1 MIALGPS
8 VFRLSAKLLFL
19 SFLLCGSTPVTAQQ
33 EDKIRPEV
41 WEALGNNDRTD
52 VLIIFSKQ
60 LPSSSFRM
68 IKNRTE
74 RASRIQ
80 EALVSQRKQQA
91 PLISY
96 LHQEQVDYQPFY
108 ILNMVRAKL
117 DETELLKVSSFE
129 EVQLITRN
137 DPVVQDVQPLD
148 ENIALR
154 STEWGIQDIQAE
166 RVWQDFGITGE
177 GAVIGGQD
185 TGYDWAHPA
194 VSRQYRGTQ
203 TDTIEHDFHWHDAIH
218 EFFAGGNPC
227 GLDLDAPCDDHG
239 HGTHTVGTMV
249 GDDGAGNQIGV
260 APNAKWVGCRNMEEG
275 IGTLSTYAEC
285 FEWFLAPYA
294 TDETFAEGKVEM
306 APHVI
311 NNSWSC
317 PPSEGCNASNFFI
330 LDSIVSLLRNAGI
343 AVVVSAGN
351 SGPNCQTVSTPAAM
365 FDGSITVGATNSN
378 EEIAGFSSRGVVRAD
393 GSNRMKPDVSA
404 PGVNVRSSLPNERY
418 GRSSGTSMAGPHV
431 AGTIGLMIS
440 ANPFLEGE
448 VDSLEAILK
457 RTARPKI
464 SAQDCGAPGQVP
476 NNVFGYGIIDA
487 YAAVEEAIT
496 AINMELIDF
505 WGTPAKQSN
514 LLYWNTA
521 REAWTDVFEVQ
532 KSYDRQNWSVISQIN
547 AQGHSE
553 VTTSYSEL
561 DPNASAVTYYR
572 LVLIDELG
580 DEDIGPVI
588 RIDRDDH
595 PQITAFPNPADQQV
609 QIVGPD
615 AKMLNGFS
623 CEIIDMVGRT
633 WMQGKLS
640 DQRLGVRNLPEGL
653 YMLQIKDANQ
663 RVIQTQK
670 VLIQH

>member
-1 MIALGPS
+1 MISLSLFA
-8 VFRLSAKLLFL
+8 FRLAAKFLFL
-19 SFLLCGSTPVTAQQ
+19 SIVLCGSLSLTAQHA
-33 EDKIRPEV
+33 DKILPEV
-41 WEALGNNDRTD
+41 WEAFDNNDQTD

-60 LPSSSFRM
+60 LQSSSFQM
-68 IKNRTE
+68 IKDRTE

-80 EALVSQRKQQA
+80 KALISQRKQQA
-91 PLISY
+91 RVLAY
-96 LHQEQVDYQPFY
+96 LNQEELDHQPFY
-108 ILNMVRAKL
+108 IFNMVQAKL
-117 DETELLKVSSFE
+117 KETELLEISKLK
-129 EVQLITRN
+129 EVQLITKN
-137 DPVVQDVQPLD
+137 DQVIQDIQPID
-148 ENIALR
+148 ESVTLR

-203 TDTIEHDFHWHDAIH
+203 IDTIEHDFHWHDAIH
-218 EFFAGGNPC
+218 EYFAGGNPC
-227 GLDLDAPCDDHG
+227 GLDLEAPCDDHG

-260 APNAKWVGCRNMEEG
+260 APNAQWIGCRNMEEG

-294 TDETFAEGKVEM
+294 VDETFEEGRVEM

-317 PPSEGCNASNFFI
+317 PPSEGCNPSNFFI
-330 LDSIVSLLRNAGI
+330 LDSIVSLLRSAGI

-351 SGPNCQTVSTPAAM
+351 SGPNCETVSTPAAI

-378 EEIAGFSSRGVVRAD
+378 EEIAGFSSRGIVTAD

-404 PGVNVRSSLPNERY
+404 PGVSVRSALPNERY

-440 ANPFLEGE
+440 ANPLLEGK
-448 VDSLEAILK
+448 VDSLESILK
-457 RTARPKI
+457 RTARPKT
-464 SAQDCGAPGQVP
+464 SAQDCGASGLVP

-487 YAAVEEAIT
+487 YAAVEQAIT
-496 AINMELIDF
+496 SLNMELIDF
-505 WGTPAKQSN
+505 WGTPAKEGN

-521 REAWTDVFEVQ
+521 REAWTNVFEIH
-532 KSYDRQNWSVISQIN
+532 KSYDRQNWSVFAQVN
-547 AQGHSE
+547 AQGNSG
-553 VTTSYSEL
+553 VMTSYSEV
-561 DPNASAVTYYR
+561 DRNASSVTYYR

-580 DEDIGPVI
+580 DEDLGPII

-595 PQITAFPNPADQQV
+595 PQIALFPNPADQQV
-609 QIVGPD
+609 RMVGSN
-615 AKMLNGFS
+615 AKVLNGFS
-623 CEIIDMVGRT
+623 CEMIDMVGKT
-633 WMQGKLS
+633 WMQGSLA
-640 DQRLGVRNLPEGL
+640 DRHLEVRDLPEGL
-653 YMLQIKDANQ
+653 YIMQIKDKHQ

-670 VLIQH
+670 LLIQH